1 MEAAVNSQGRAGRLA
16 GWAAAYPQVAVFLVA
31 LVILSATSADRL
43 LKQSQAP
50 HFVYQADAFLHGQL
64 HLRVKPPNDND
75 WIYYQGKYYVSFPPV
90 PAVLMTPLVAVFGLG
105 FNDVLFT
112 LPFAAFNIMMMLV
125 LLERLRRE
133 KLSSLGLRENLWL
146 TALFGFGTV
155 NYSAS
160 ILGEVWFTAHVLAL
174 SFTFLYIH
182 FAWRARHPL
191 LAGLFLALAFDTR
204 TNLAFTAIF
213 FALQLIFPRRPGGWL
228 AFPLKEVLARGV
240 RFSLP
245 ILIVGGLQMAMNQ
258 ARFGNPFEYGH
269 SFLGGPAGAR
279 IKQHGLFAYHYLWWN
294 LSTMLLG
301 LPKITDKFPFVDYD
315 PNGMSVFLTTPLL
328 LWLLW
333 PKRKPLDY
341 KIFWA
346 TALAGLLPCLFYQ
359 NSGYVQFGFRFA
371 LDVMPYLIMILV
383 TGGLEIKR
391 REEILI
397 ALSILINFAGAISFK
412 RSGPV

>member
-182 FAWRARHPL
+182 FAWRARRPL

-204 TNLAFTAIF
+204 TNLAFTAVF
-213 FALQLIFPRRPGGWL
+213 FGLQLIFPRRPGSWL
-228 AFPLKEVLARGV
+228 AFSLKEVMVKGLLFA
-240 RFSLP
+240 LP
-245 ILIVGGLQMAMNQ
+245 ILLVGGLQMAMNQ